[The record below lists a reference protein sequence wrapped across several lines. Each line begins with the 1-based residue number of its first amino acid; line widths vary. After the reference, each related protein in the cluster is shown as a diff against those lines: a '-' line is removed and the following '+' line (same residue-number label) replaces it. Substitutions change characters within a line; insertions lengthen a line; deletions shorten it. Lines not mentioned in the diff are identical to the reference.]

1 MTLIRQWIT
10 NMSIITLFT
19 KTAPT
24 INGYEFDAILEDT
37 LEASVEWTKY
47 PIASGANASDHGII
61 LPIRWQLIG
70 VTSNNPLGPSL
81 TDFTGVLAGA
91 LDLGPVGS
99 QIAGMAAGLL
109 AGSNDTRASET
120 LNFLMTL
127 MFSREPFD
135 IDAGDIQL
143 TNMVIGDIRRTKTPV
158 NENGLEFDVALQER
172 PTLDTV
178 LSANKPKQ
186 NQLNDNDPAKS
197 QAAASVDRGEL
208 SPKVVDKSTQA
219 EVNKV
224 P

>member
-1 MTLIRQWIT
+1 
-10 NMSIITLFT
+10 MSIITLFT

-24 INGYEFDAILEDT
+24 LNGFEFDAILQDT

-61 LPIRWQLIG
+61 QPFRWSLSG

-81 TDFTGVLAGA
+81 TDFTGVLGNA
-91 LDLGPVGS
+91 LGLGGVGS

-109 AGSNDTRASET
+109 AGSDDTRASET
-120 LNFLMTL
+120 LSFLLAL
-127 MFSREPFD
+127 MVSREPFD

-143 TNMVIGDIRRTKTPV
+143 TNMVISDVRRTKTPV
-158 NENGLEFDVALQER
+158 NENGLEFDVDLQER

-178 LSANKPKQ
+178 LAANNPRQ
-186 NQLNDNDPAKS
+186 NQLNDNDPAKT
-197 QAAASVDRGEL
+197 QAAAPVDKGEQ

-224 P
+224 PLYV